1 MVKNSLQKTSVSKST
16 NLWTAVSAG
25 AAVVVVLVSGWAWWH
40 YVRSNPERTFQAAVQ
55 NNLRTQG
62 VSRYISQKGE
72 GQSLEQNV
80 QLSLGPERTAHGYT
94 TIKQEGFDSSAS
106 IKTEAISTPG
116 AEYVRYK
123 QIETS
128 QKNNKGKKLD
138 FSSLIDIW
146 GKSTFEGAQGT
157 GEVYGESILG
167 VVPTGNLSADDRVA
181 LMELISKE
189 NVYQF
194 DADKVERTKE
204 NGRPVY
210 VYQVTV
216 SPEAYIKT
224 LKQFAKAMGMKQLN
238 DLDPANY
245 RSAQALEFKVRVDVW
260 SQQVVGVIYGDGQS
274 VERVERMSGY
284 GVYRGVDVP
293 ENTIPVQE
301 LQAKLQE
308 VK

>member
-1 MVKNSLQKTSVSKST
+1 MVKNSLQKTSGSEST

-25 AAVVVVLVSGWAWWH
+25 AAVVVLLVSGWAWWH
-40 YVRSNPERTFQAAVQ
+40 YVRSNPERTFHAAVE
-55 NNLRTQG
+55 NNFRTQG
-62 VSRYISQKGE
+62 VSRFVSQKGE

-80 QLSLGPERTAHGYT
+80 QLSLGVERAAHGYT
-94 TIKQEGFDSSAS
+94 TIKQEAFDSSAS
-106 IKTEAISTPG
+106 VKTETISLPS

-128 QKNNKGKKLD
+128 QKNDKGQKLD

-146 GKSTFEGAQGT
+146 GKSTFEGTQGT
-157 GEVYGESILG
+157 GEVYSESILG
-167 VVPTGNLSADDRVA
+167 VVPTGNLSATDRAA
-181 LMELISKE
+181 LMELINKE

-194 DADKVERTKE
+194 DSDKVERTKE

-216 SPEAYIKT
+216 SPEAYIKM
-224 LKQFAKAMGMKQLN
+224 LKQFAKAMGMKQLD

-245 RSAQALEFKVRVDVW
+245 RNAQALEFKVRVDVW
-260 SQQVVGVIYGDGQS
+260 SQQLAGVIYGEGQS
-274 VERVERMSGY
+274 VERTERMTSY
-284 GVYRGVDVP
+284 GVFRGVDIP

-301 LQAKLQE
+301 LQTKLQNI
-308 VK
+308 K